1 MQKINRE
8 RYIKLTNFFKYNK
21 TAKAILKFIYRFFP
35 LFVFANYPILL
46 VYTFLWKRDLFL
58 ESLIVPAGVF
68 IGITILRIII
78 KEERPY
84 VRYEVAPVFAKDSK
98 PDSMPS
104 RHTASAFI
112 IAMTMLRFNV
122 WAGVLYLLIAVMI
135 SVSRVCAGVHY
146 VRDVIVGAAIAI
158 LCGIVFLFLV

>member
-1 MQKINRE
+1 M
-8 RYIKLTNFFKYNK
+8 
-21 TAKAILKFIYRFFP
+21 AKR
-35 LFVFANYPILL
+35 FVFKVA
-46 VYTFLWKRDLFL
+46 DC
-58 ESLIVPAGVF
+58 ACGVF
-68 IGITILRIII
+68 LGITLLRIII

-84 VRYEVAPVFAKDSK
+84 VRYGVAPVFAKDSK

-112 IAMTMLRFNV
+112 IAMAILRFNV
-122 WAGVLYLLIAVMI
+122 WAGIAYLFIAVII

-158 LCGIVFLFLV
+158 LCGIVFLFLVF

>member
-1 MQKINRE
+1 M
-8 RYIKLTNFFKYNK
+8 
-21 TAKAILKFIYRFFP
+21 AKR
-35 LFVFANYPILL
+35 FVFKVA
-46 VYTFLWKRDLFL
+46 DC
-58 ESLIVPAGVF
+58 ACGGVL
-68 IGITILRIII
+68 GITLLRIII

-84 VRYEVAPVFAKDSK
+84 VRYGVAPVFAKNSK

-112 IAMTMLRFNV
+112 IAMAILRFNV
-122 WAGVLYLLIAVMI
+122 WAGIAYLFIAVMI

-158 LCGIVFLFLV
+158 LCGIVFLFLVF

>member
-1 MQKINRE
+1 M
-8 RYIKLTNFFKYNK
+8 
-21 TAKAILKFIYRFFP
+21 
-35 LFVFANYPILL
+35 
-46 VYTFLWKRDLFL
+46 

-68 IGITILRIII
+68 IGITIMRIII

-122 WAGVLYLLIAVMI
+122 WAGTLYLLIAVMI

-158 LCGIVFLFLV
+158 LCGIVFLFLM

>member
-1 MQKINRE
+1 M
-8 RYIKLTNFFKYNK
+8 
-21 TAKAILKFIYRFFP
+21 LKFVYKIFP
-35 LFVFANYPILL
+35 LTVFASYPILL
-46 VYTFLWKRDLFL
+46 VYTFLWQKDLFL
-58 ESLIVPAGVF
+58 KSLTVPAGVF
-68 IGITILRIII
+68 FGITLLRIII

-112 IAMTMLRFNV
+112 IAMAILRFNV
-122 WAGVLYLLIAVMI
+122 WAGAAYLFIAVMI

-158 LCGIVFLFLV
+158 LCGIVFLFLVF

>member
-1 MQKINRE
+1 M
-8 RYIKLTNFFKYNK
+8 
-21 TAKAILKFIYRFFP
+21 
-35 LFVFANYPILL
+35 
-46 VYTFLWKRDLFL
+46 FL

-68 IGITILRIII
+68 LGITLLRIII

-84 VRYEVAPVFAKDSK
+84 VRYGVAPVFEKDSK

-112 IAMTMLRFNV
+112 IAMTMLQFNM
-122 WAGVLYLLIAVMI
+122 WAGILYLFIAVMI

-146 VRDVIVGAAIAI
+146 VRDVIVGALIAI
-158 LCGIVFLFLV
+158 LCGIVFLFLI

>member
-1 MQKINRE
+1 M
-8 RYIKLTNFFKYNK
+8 
-21 TAKAILKFIYRFFP
+21 LKFVYKIFP
-35 LFVFANYPILL
+35 LTVFASYPILL
-46 VYTFLWKRDLFL
+46 VYTFLWQKDLFL
-58 ESLIVPAGVF
+58 KSLTVPAGVF
-68 IGITILRIII
+68 LGITLLRIII

-84 VRYEVAPVFAKDSK
+84 VRYGVAPVFAK

-112 IAMTMLRFNV
+112 IAMAILRFNV
-122 WAGVLYLLIAVMI
+122 WAGIAYLFIAVMI

-158 LCGIVFLFLV
+158 LCGIVFLFLVF

>member
-1 MQKINRE
+1 M
-8 RYIKLTNFFKYNK
+8 TDFFKNNK
-21 TAKAILKFIYRFFP
+21 SAKNVLKFVYKIFP
-35 LFVFANYPILL
+35 LIVFASYPILL
-46 VYTFLWKRDLFL
+46 VYTFLWQRDLFL
-58 ESLIVPAGVF
+58 KSLTVPAGVF
-68 IGITILRIII
+68 LGITLLRIII

-84 VRYEVAPVFAKDSK
+84 VRYGVAPVFAKNSK

-112 IAMTMLRFNV
+112 IAMTILRFNV
-122 WAGVLYLLIAVMI
+122 WAGIAYLFIAVMI

-158 LCGIVFLFLV
+158 LCGIVFLFLLF